1 MTITACL
8 TLNVTKIEELVV
20 FYQSYQITKF
30 FCYYILD
37 GQASI
42 ISDKKKFRFRVKS
55 KYLEFR

>member
-42 ISDKKKFRFRVKS
+42 ISDKKSRFRVKS